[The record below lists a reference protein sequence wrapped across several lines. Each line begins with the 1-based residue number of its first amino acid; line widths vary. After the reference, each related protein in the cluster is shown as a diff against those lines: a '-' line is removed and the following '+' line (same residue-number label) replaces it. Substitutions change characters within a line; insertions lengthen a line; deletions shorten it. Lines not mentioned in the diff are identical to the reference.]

1 MTSFY
6 QLIQIRRMKKDSKIL
21 LSFGAEKGQIAV
33 LIDPEKAQNPKRLA
47 ELVKKADFAKVDYF
61 FVGGSTVTPE
71 QMNATIE
78 TVKEHSQTPL
88 IIFPGDYQ
96 QVNDEADGLLYL
108 SLLSGRN
115 PEYLIGQHVVSANSV
130 FRLKNVEVIPTA
142 YLLIDGGKSSSVAYV
157 SQTTPIPRDKTSIA
171 TNTALAGVLQG
182 KKVIYLDAGSGAK
195 HHVPFKMV
203 SQLSLLNTGTPLIV
217 GGGVRSLEVI
227 ESFKAAGANV
237 IVVGNHI
244 EENMDFLLELNTYAN
259 NKKK

>member
-6 QLIQIRRMKKDSKIL
+6 RSIQTRRMKKDNKIL
-21 LSFGAEKGQIAV
+21 LSLGAEKGQIAV
-33 LIDPEKAQNPKRLA
+33 LIDPEKAQQTEKLR

-71 QMNATIE
+71 QMKVTIE
-78 TVKEHSQTPL
+78 ILKEESETPV

-96 QVNDEADGLLYL
+96 QVNDQADGLLYL
-108 SLLSGRN
+108 ILLSGRN
-115 PEYLIGQHVVSANSV
+115 PEYLIGQHVVSASSV

-182 KKVIYLDAGSGAK
+182 KKVVYLDSGSGAK

-203 SQLSLLNTGTPLIV
+203 SELNLLNTEIPLIV
-217 GGGVRSLEVI
+217 GGGVRSLDVI

-259 NKKK
+259 KKSK